1 MSNKDKFN
9 LHLRVTELELQIE
22 RIKNGMSE
30 IDNIISPTGW
40 IGQAFEQL
48 DTDIEE
54 LREEMNQKLDENG
67 RKLDL
72 IVKHLTGLNDNPN

>member
-1 MSNKDKFN
+1 MSNRDKFN
-9 LHLRVTELELQIE
+9 LHLRVTELELQVE

-54 LREEMNQKLDENG
+54 LREEMNQKLEENG

-72 IVKHLTGLNDNPN
+72 ILKHLTGLKDNEN

>member
-1 MSNKDKFN
+1 MD
-9 LHLRVTELELQIE
+9 T
-22 RIKNGMSE
+22 
-30 IDNIISPTGW
+30 TW

-54 LREEMNQKLDENG
+54 VNQKVEENG

-72 IVKHLTGLNDNPN
+72 ILKHLTGLKDNQS

>member
-9 LHLRVTELELQIE
+9 LHLRVTELELQVE

-40 IGQAFEQL
+40 IGKAFEQL
-48 DTDIEE
+48 DNDLEE
-54 LREEMNQKLDENG
+54 LREEMNQKFAETNK
-67 RKLDL
+67 KLD
-72 IVKHLTGLNDNPN
+72 IIIKHLTGLNDNEN

>member
-1 MSNKDKFN
+1 MSNRDKFN
-9 LHLRVTELELQIE
+9 LHLRVTELELQVE

-40 IGQAFEQL
+40 IGKAFEQL
-48 DTDIEE
+48 DNDLEE

-72 IVKHLTGLNDNPN
+72 ILKHLTGLNNNEN

>member
-1 MSNKDKFN
+1 
-9 LHLRVTELELQIE
+9 
-22 RIKNGMSE
+22 MSE
-30 IDNIISPTGW
+30 IDNISWMGK
-40 IGQAFEQL
+40 AFEQL

-72 IVKHLTGLNDNPN
+72 ILKHLTGLKDNEN

>member
-9 LHLRVTELELQIE
+9 LHLRVTELELQVE

-40 IGQAFEQL
+40 IGKAFEQL
-48 DTDIEE
+48 DNDIEE
-54 LREEMNQKLDENG
+54 LREEMNQKFDETNK
-67 RKLDL
+67 KLDL
-72 IVKHLTGLNDNPN
+72 ILKHLTGLNNNEN